1 MTESHRLRVPDRV
14 AETIRGL
21 HPTLKQQIRAALQV
35 LIQRPAA
42 GKALKNE
49 LAGLRSYRVGRSRI
63 VYRLAGER
71 TIEIVAIGPRR
82 KSSVSGRKTR
92 SRPNRPR

>member
-1 MTESHRLRVPDRV
+1 MTESHRLRVPHRV

-35 LIQRPAA
+35 FIQRPAA
-42 GKALKNE
+42 GKALKKE

-63 VYRLAGER
+63 VYRLAGKR
-71 TIEIVAIGPRR
+71 TIEIIAIGPRR
-82 KSSVSGRKTR
+82 TIYEETYRLLR
-92 SRPNRPR
+92 RR

>member
-1 MTESHRLRVPDRV
+1 LGVLPKNQTE
-14 AETIRGL
+14 
-21 HPTLKQQIRAALQV
+21 LKQQVRAALQV

-82 KSSVSGRKTR
+82 TI
-92 SRPNRPR
+92 SRASRCA